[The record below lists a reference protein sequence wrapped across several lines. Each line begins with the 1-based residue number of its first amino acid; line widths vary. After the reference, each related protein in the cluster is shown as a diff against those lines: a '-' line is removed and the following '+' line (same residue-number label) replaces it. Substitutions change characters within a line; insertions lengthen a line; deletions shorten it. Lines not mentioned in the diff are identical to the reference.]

1 MPTMSVPDTL
11 LAARAAQHAQAV
23 QQQKARGLRLRR
35 RRAHERRVHAVAAT
49 AAGVL
54 LAGVLISGF
63 YTGLISMPTPSVS
76 AAKSRMNTF
85 AETKTG
91 QLRMPFEGGWC
102 KSVNFN
108 NTTGEFS
115 NTQLVSCDD
124 FNNGG
129 AAAAAAPRSS
139 SYNTFSDSFKKR

>member
-1 MPTMSVPDTL
+1 MSTMSVPDTL

-35 RRAHERRVHAVAAT
+35 RRAHERRVHAIAA
-49 AAGVL
+49 ASAGVL

-63 YTGLISMPTPSVS
+63 YMGVISAPMPSAS
-76 AAKSRMNTF
+76 AAKSRMNAF

-91 QLRMPFEGGWC
+91 QLLLPAEGGWC
-102 KSVNFN
+102 KALNFN

-115 NTQLVSCDD
+115 NTKLVSCDD
-124 FNNGG
+124 ITNGG
-129 AAAAAAPRSS
+129 VAAAAAPRSS
-139 SYNTFSDSFKKR
+139 SYNTFTDSFKKR